1 MSDLLKQAIADAKA
15 IREAA
20 IENAK
25 ATLAESFAPQIKSM
39 IKTRL
44 MEVDDLNEY
53 DEDEVTAEGMSTEHD
68 EEDQHDVNE
77 VNLDSIMEELEGEM
91 ETNEGSYGKKKGMM
105 HEEDEEMMEEEDM
118 EESYARYDEDIDILE
133 SILEELNEDLMTEDM
148 SDPLDSALEDLQ
160 QEIAQLGV
168 YTERP
173 LGKSRSNESYNPY
186 LDEDYDVN
194 ENYYLFEEDEPEM
207 DDMVEPMEGEEGMEM
222 PGDPLAGLTE
232 DDVQEMSKGELRDL
246 VLNLMHGG
254 TGEEM
259 PIEDMDGE
267 MEGVPSE
274 EEIKE
279 AVEAVLDEMDFN
291 SYTQLEESVLG
302 PIGRRQ
308 PERRYSKPAPQRSQ
322 HSGRQLSEGTKE
334 TTILRKK
341 LQESYNTVQNLQDTL
356 NEVALINSKLLYTG
370 KLFRTYNSLTEN
382 QKVTI
387 LEYFD
392 RVDSEEDI
400 KKLYNKFTT
409 VLNRKQ
415 SAGTLTEGKKS
426 AAPTRTRLTESTA
439 SRTAGPSTKPGQK
452 IVEDSVIT
460 RWQELAGIIK

>member
-1 MSDLLKQAIADAKA
+1 MNDLLKQAIADAKA

-25 ATLAESFAPQIKSM
+25 ATLAESFAPQIKNM

-53 DEDEVTAEGMSTEHD
+53 DDEDTVEGMSTEHD
-68 EEDQHDVNE
+68 KQEELEE

-91 ETNEGSYGKKKGMM
+91 QSHKEGYGKKEK
-105 HEEDEEMMEEEDM
+105 MEEEHDM
-118 EESYARYDEDIDILE
+118 DEDIQEEAYRRYDEDVDILE
-133 SILEELNEDLMTEDM
+133 GILEELNEDLLSEDM
-148 SDPLDSALEDLQ
+148 SDPLDIALENLQ
-160 QEIAQLGV
+160 KEISQMA
-168 YTERP
+168 E
-173 LGKSRSNESYNPY
+173 SNESY
-186 LDEDYDVN
+186 LDEDYDMN

-207 DDMVEPMEGEEGMEM
+207 DDMVEPTEGEEGMEM
-222 PGDPLAGLTE
+222 EGDPLAGLTE
-232 DDVQEMSKGELRDL
+232 EEVHEMSKGDLRDL
-246 VLNLMHGG
+246 VLKLMHGG
-254 TGEEM
+254 MEDEM
-259 PIEDMDGE
+259 PVEDIDGE
-267 MEGVPSE
+267 MGDVPTE
-274 EEIKE
+274 DEIKE

-291 SYTQLEESVLG
+291 SYRQLEESVLG
-302 PIGRRQ
+302 PVRSRQ
-308 PERRYSKPAPQRSQ
+308 PERRYSQPAPKGSQ

-334 TTILRKK
+334 TTVLRRK
-341 LQESYNTVQNLQDTL
+341 LQESYDTVQNLQNTL

-392 RVDSEEDI
+392 RVDSEEDV
-400 KKLYNKFTT
+400 KKLYSKFTT

-415 SAGTLTEGKKS
+415 NSTSLTEGKKTVT
-426 AAPTRTRLTESTA
+426 PTRTRLTESTA
-439 SRTAGPSTKPGQK
+439 SRTTGPSTKPGQK